1 MKKFVCILIALVL
14 AVGIYAPLTERFY
27 DVDVAQQEPLHIA
40 LFSDVHSGTFY
51 LPNLF
56 EKLKNAQQK
65 GQLDAIFL
73 VGDIIDD
80 KEPIDG
86 ARALLEG
93 LKNDFAQTPKFY
105 VTGNHEFMGDID
117 AFKAL
122 VRENDI
128 VILDSSLPSVAVE
141 LKGRNLW
148 LFGIDDPKGF
158 DNDVAF
164 WRALL
169 RATLTN
175 DNAWR
180 EAKKRAMP
188 SWFGAISAAPNDS
201 SIKILLTHRP
211 EFIEDYAEFP
221 LDVIV
226 SGHTHGGQVRI
237 PFLINGLYAPNQG
250 LFSPYAGGLYE
261 RDKIAESRH
270 SAPLYLVVSRGMSLN
285 WKIPRI
291 FNPPELIWL
300 TIQ

>member
-1 MKKFVCILIALVL
+1 MKKILFAIIILLL
-14 AVGIYAPLTERFY
+14 AAGIYAPLTERFY
-27 DVDVAQQEPLHIA
+27 DVDITQQKPLHIA
-40 LFSDVHSGTFY
+40 LLSDVHSGTFY

-65 GQLDAIFL
+65 GELDAIFL

-80 KEPIDG
+80 EEPIEG
-86 ARALLEG
+86 ARVLLEG
-93 LKNDFAQTPKFY
+93 LKKDFAQTPKFY

-117 AFKAL
+117 VIKAL
-122 VRENDI
+122 VRENEI
-128 VILDSSLPSVAVE
+128 VILDSNLPSVAIE
-141 LKGRNLW
+141 LKGHNLW

-164 WRALL
+164 WRELL
-169 RATLTN
+169 HATLTN
-175 DNAWR
+175 DNWR
-180 EAKKRAMP
+180 EAKKQALP
-188 SWFGAISAAPNDS
+188 SWFHAISTEPNDK

-211 EFIEDYAEFP
+211 EFIEDYAQFP

-261 RDKIAESRH
+261 RDKIAD
-270 SAPLYLVVSRGMSLN
+270 SAHAHTPLYLIVSRGMSLN
-285 WKIPRI
+285 WKLPRI

-300 TIQ
+300 MIR